1 MTLRESHRADRVLVS
16 EEGRSV
22 GRYQE
27 QVRSQEECSRCI
39 LLSKGVQRISIDDG
53 ARRKIQVCN
62 TYLEGHRI
70 IDHN

>member
-1 MTLRESHRADRVLVS
+1 LTLRESHRADRVLVS

-27 QVRSQEECSRCI
+27 QVHSQEECSRCI
-39 LLSKGVQRISIDDG
+39 LLSKGMQRISIDDD
-53 ARRKIQVCN
+53 ARRKIQISN
-62 TYLEGHRI
+62 TNFERHKI